1 MKELN
6 ILKTPNSCAPTALQY
21 LSGKD
26 DVTVAEACIQQGMHD
41 DTIIG
46 AAKTLGVTLIKMDGM
61 PEMEVRQFQSEYPV
75 GKFLVTTFDHIFVI
89 ENKVQID
96 PYLQEENCKR
106 SLKGLKPVP
115 GTRRMLIE
123 AWKVIG

>member
-6 ILKTPNSCAPTALQY
+6 ILTTPNSCAPTALKY

-26 DVTVAEACIQQGMHD
+26 DVTVAEACIRQGMHED
-41 DTIIG
+41 EIIE

-61 PEMEVRQFQSEYPV
+61 PQMEVRKFQSEYPV
-75 GKFLVTTFDHIFVI
+75 GRFLVTTCDHIFVI
-89 ENKVQID
+89 ENKVQVD